1 MLSTFVT
8 ARRGALQ
15 VMIVHSVECHH
26 ATQHLRTCVAGW
38 NTPKK
43 FGRDTPTA
51 ESAVW
56 PYRLWSLPV
65 SLKESWQ
72 LFVLSTCR
80 TERASAVKRRWRG
93 NFARSALSRCVFAE
107 ANPPA
112 ELPILQR
119 KDETVL
125 RRRTFLCTPVR
136 EDLIRAILE
145 AHLDAAQKRGRC
157 SQF

>member
-15 VMIVHSVECHH
+15 VMIVHSAECHH
-26 ATQHLRTCVAGW
+26 ALLHLTCLHC
-38 NTPKK
+38 
-43 FGRDTPTA
+43 
-51 ESAVW
+51 
-56 PYRLWSLPV
+56 LWSLPV

-72 LFVLSTCR
+72 LFVLSAPAPLNGAGADTLLV
-80 TERASAVKRRWRG
+80 ELFRACLQQY
-93 NFARSALSRCVFAE
+93 ALSRCVFAE

-119 KDETVL
+119 KDENVL

-136 EDLIRAILE
+136 EDLIRAILPWP
-145 AHLDAAQKRGRC
+145 ACYNLSLLLNAPAPLNGAVA
-157 SQF
+157 